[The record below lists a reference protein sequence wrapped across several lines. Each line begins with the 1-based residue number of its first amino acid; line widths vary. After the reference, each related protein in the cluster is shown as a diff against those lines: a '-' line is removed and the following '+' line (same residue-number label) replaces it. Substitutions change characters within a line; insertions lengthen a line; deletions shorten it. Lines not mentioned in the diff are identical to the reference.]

1 MLQLEQDPPVYYSIV
16 ILTILYYLRVA
27 DLMGITSPYPRE
39 NIIAGNYILADTQAF
54 LSKCHRQQ
62 NKEILIRHSPGIGEC
77 FLLSNIQL
85 TEKIKK
91 ISSGGC
97 KNASQRFVLCKG
109 ILDRKNLKNFYQ
121 EPVFMPFIFW
131 ICVRTFLSRYKNDF
145 YNN

>member
-1 MLQLEQDPPVYYSIV
+1 MLHPGQDPPVYYSIV

-54 LSKCHRQQ
+54 LSKCYRQQ

-77 FLLSNIQL
+77 FLFSNIQL

-97 KNASQRFVLCKG
+97 KNKKLSSRACIYALHLLNICKD
-109 ILDRKNLKNFYQ
+109 IF
-121 EPVFMPFIFW
+121 EPA
-131 ICVRTFLSRYKNDF
+131 
-145 YNN
+145 

>member
-1 MLQLEQDPPVYYSIV
+1 MAKVPIWAYYCMNSYVTSLHPGQDPPVYYSIV
-16 ILTILYYLRVA
+16 ILTVLYYLRVA

-62 NKEILIRHSPGIGEC
+62 NKEILIRHSPRIGEC

-109 ILDRKNLKNFYQ
+109 VFDRKK
-121 EPVFMPFIFW
+121 
-131 ICVRTFLSRYKNDF
+131 
-145 YNN
+145 

>member
-1 MLQLEQDPPVYYSIV
+1 MLHPGQDPPVYYSIV

-77 FLLSNIQL
+77 FLFSNIQL

-97 KNASQRFVLCKG
+97 KNKKLSSRACIYALHLLNICKD
-109 ILDRKNLKNFYQ
+109 IF
-121 EPVFMPFIFW
+121 EPA
-131 ICVRTFLSRYKNDF
+131 
-145 YNN
+145 

>member
-39 NIIAGNYILADTQAF
+39 NIIAGNYILADMQAY
-54 LSKCHRQQ
+54 LNKCHRQQ

-77 FLLSNIQL
+77 FLFSNIQL

-91 ISSGGC
+91 FHQGAV
-97 KNASQRFVLCKG
+97 K
-109 ILDRKNLKNFYQ
+109 
-121 EPVFMPFIFW
+121 MP
-131 ICVRTFLSRYKNDF
+131 LSVSY
-145 YNN
+145 

>member
-1 MLQLEQDPPVYYSIV
+1 MYYSIV

-77 FLLSNIQL
+77 FLFSNIQL

-97 KNASQRFVLCKG
+97 KNKKLSSRACIYALHLLNICKD
-109 ILDRKNLKNFYQ
+109 IF
-121 EPVFMPFIFW
+121 EPA
-131 ICVRTFLSRYKNDF
+131 
-145 YNN
+145 